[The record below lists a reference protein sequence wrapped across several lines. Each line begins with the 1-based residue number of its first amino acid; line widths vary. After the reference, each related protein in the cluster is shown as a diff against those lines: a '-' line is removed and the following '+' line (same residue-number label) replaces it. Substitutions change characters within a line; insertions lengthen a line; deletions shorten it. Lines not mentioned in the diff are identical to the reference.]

1 MKNNTIILIFILGTI
16 SCKAQ
21 VISLEQVSQCENGN
35 CPQYTSIKDVN
46 NRLDKY
52 VGTWKGSYTDGRSY
66 EFQFIKKTDYSRWG
80 CKPRDLILGR
90 IQIKK
95 ADGTLILNNL
105 NASDSNASIKG
116 LEFDKNLIKYQMYYS
131 GNAECNDKGYVYL
144 FFPDPNNL
152 NQMKLTF
159 MQELDIIVSCPSGYK
174 TLMPDAKAIML
185 TKQ

>member
-1 MKNNTIILIFILGTI
+1 MRNRLIILGMFAVF

-21 VISLEQVSQCENGN
+21 VISLEQVSQCESGN
-35 CPQYTSIKDVN
+35 CPEYTSIKDIN

-52 VGTWKGSYTDGRSY
+52 VGTWKGSYTDGRLY
-66 EFQFIKKTDYSRWG
+66 EFQFIKKIGYSRWG
-80 CKPRDLILGR
+80 GKPRDLILGR

-95 ADGTLILNNL
+95 TDGTLILNSL

-116 LEFDKNLIKYQMYYS
+116 LEFDKSLIKYQMYYS

-159 MQELDIIVSCPSGYK
+159 MQEPDIIVSCPSGYK
-174 TLMPDAKAIML
+174 TLMPDAKAILL